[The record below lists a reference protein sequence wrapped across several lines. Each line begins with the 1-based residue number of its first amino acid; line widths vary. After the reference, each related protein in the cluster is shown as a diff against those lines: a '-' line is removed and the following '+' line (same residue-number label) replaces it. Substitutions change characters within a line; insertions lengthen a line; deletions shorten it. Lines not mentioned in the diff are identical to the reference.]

1 MDIRL
6 SRGLE
11 EGHPVISFRGVSK
24 EYRGVWAVKDISL
37 TISSGELVG
46 ILGPNGA
53 GKTTLLKVG
62 AGLVRPTEGSVEIGG
77 KDILHYPEETKEQVG
92 YVPDQPY
99 LYETLT
105 GREFMFFCAGLYRMN
120 GGVTSRRVNELFEL
134 FGIGSWGDRR
144 CGEYSHGMRQR
155 LVMASAFLHSP
166 SLLLVDEPFVGLDPS
181 GMHLL
186 KDVLREFSAQ
196 GGAVILST
204 HTLRDA
210 EELCSKVAILNKG
223 QLGDYIE
230 VGRLSQGG
238 RSLEEVFMNITSS

>member
-1 MDIRL
+1 MDILL

-11 EGHPVISFRGVSK
+11 GANPVISFSGVSK

-37 TISSGELVG
+37 KISPGELVG
-46 ILGPNGA
+46 LLGPNGA

-62 AGLVRPTEGSVEIGG
+62 AGLVRPTQGKVEIGG
-77 KDILHYPEETKEQVG
+77 RDILSFPEEAKGQVG
-92 YVPDQPY
+92 FVPDQPY
-99 LYETLT
+99 LYESLT

-120 GGVTSRRVNELFEL
+120 GGVTSQRVNELFEL

-181 GMHLL
+181 GIRLL
-186 KDVLREFSAQ
+186 KDVLREFSSQ
-196 GGAVILST
+196 GGAIILST
-204 HTLRDA
+204 HTLHDA
-210 EELCSKVAILNKG
+210 EELCSKVAILHKG
-223 QLGDYIE
+223 QLMDYIE
-230 VGRLSQGG
+230 VGSLSQGG
-238 RSLEEVFMNITSS
+238 RSLEEVFMNITAS